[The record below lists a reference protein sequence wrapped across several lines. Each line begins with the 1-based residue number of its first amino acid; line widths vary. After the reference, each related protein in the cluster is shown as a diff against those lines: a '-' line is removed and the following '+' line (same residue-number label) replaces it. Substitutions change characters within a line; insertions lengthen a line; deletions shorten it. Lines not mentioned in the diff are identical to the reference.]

1 MQAFF
6 EKISASGQSFV
17 VRERVDPVFDFRWHF
32 HPEFELTYIV
42 RSGGQRFVG
51 DSIERYRDGDFVLLG
66 PNLPHTWMSEQ
77 QHPPLPPLIKGGR
90 TAAKSRVLKEGKNAA
105 RKTRVEHRA
114 IYAQFL
120 SDFAGEEFFRR
131 PELAAVARLLERAA
145 QGLRFTGKTQQAAAR
160 LMPELLA
167 TSGMTRL
174 LKLLEILDLLA
185 HSKHAVPLS
194 SKTFAPS
201 LKRRDERRID
211 DVCRFIHDNIAQPIE
226 QPEAARRAHLSV
238 SAFSRFF
245 KKSLGRTFSEYVNEL
260 RVGQACRLLIE
271 SDKSVAEIAFGSGFE
286 NLSNFNRRFRALK
299 GISPR
304 VYRRKFG

>member
-1 MQAFF
+1 
-6 EKISASGQSFV
+6 
-17 VRERVDPVFDFRWHF
+17 
-32 HPEFELTYIV
+32 
-42 RSGGQRFVG
+42 
-51 DSIERYRDGDFVLLG
+51 
-66 PNLPHTWMSEQ
+66 
-77 QHPPLPPLIKGGR
+77 
-90 TAAKSRVLKEGKNAA
+90 
-105 RKTRVEHRA
+105 VEHRA

-120 SDFAGEEFFRR
+120 NDFAGEEFLQK

-167 TSGMTRL
+167 ANGLARL

-304 VYRRKFG
+304 QYRGKYEGRSVKGDAQG

>member
-17 VRERVDPVFDFRWHF
+17 VRERVDPSFDFRWHF
-32 HPEFELTYIV
+32 HPEFELTFIAQ
-42 RSGGQRFVG
+42 SSGQRFVG
-51 DSIERYRDGDFVLLG
+51 DSIERYRDGDLVLLG
-66 PNLPHTWMSEQ
+66 PNLPHTWMSERQ
-77 QHPPLPPLIKGGR
+77 QTYPPLPPLMKRGK
-90 TAAKSRVLKEGKNAA
+90 TAAAA
-105 RKTRVEHRA
+105 KTPKHRA

-120 SDFAGEEFFRR
+120 SDFAGSEFLEK
-131 PELAAVARLLERAA
+131 PELATVARLLDRAA

-167 TSGMTRL
+167 ASGLQQM

-185 HSKHAVPLS
+185 RSKDATPLS

-211 DVCRFIHDNIAQPIE
+211 DVCRFIHENIAQPIE

-271 SDKSVAEIAFGSGFE
+271 SDKSIAEIAFSSGFE

-299 GISPR
+299 KISPR
-304 VYRRKFG
+304 EYRRKFG

>member
-17 VRERVDPVFDFRWHF
+17 VRERVDPAFDFRWHF
-32 HPEFELTYIV
+32 HPEFELTFIAQ
-42 RSGGQRFVG
+42 SSGQRFVG
-51 DSIERYRDGDFVLLG
+51 DSIERYRDGDLVLLG
-66 PNLPHTWMSEQ
+66 PNLPHTWMSDAA
-77 QHPPLPPLIKGGR
+77 
-90 TAAKSRVLKEGKNAA
+90 AAKTPK
-105 RKTRVEHRA
+105 HRA

-120 SDFAGEEFFRR
+120 SDFAGSEFFEK

-145 QGLRFTGKTQQAAAR
+145 QGLRFTGKTQLAAAR
-160 LMPELLA
+160 LMPELFA
-167 TSGMTRL
+167 ASGLQQL

-185 HSKHAVPLS
+185 RSKDATPLS
-194 SKTFAPS
+194 SKTYAPS

-211 DVCRFIHDNIAQPIE
+211 DVCRFIHENIAQPIE

-271 SDKSVAEIAFGSGFE
+271 SDKSIAEIAFGAGFE

-299 GISPR
+299 KISPR
-304 VYRRKFG
+304 EYRRKFG

>member
-1 MQAFF
+1 MQAVF

-17 VRERVDPVFDFRWHF
+17 VRERVDAAFGFRWHF
-32 HPEFELTYIV
+32 HPEYELTYIAQ
-42 RSGGQRFVG
+42 SSGQRFAG
-51 DSIERYRDGDFVLLG
+51 DSIERYRDGDLVLLG
-66 PNLPHTWMSEQ
+66 PNLPHTWMSDDATN
-77 QHPPLPPLIKGGR
+77 GTSR
-90 TAAKSRVLKEGKNAA
+90 TNK
-105 RKTRVEHRA
+105 HRA
-114 IYAQFL
+114 IYAQFPG
-120 SDFAGEEFFRR
+120 DFAGADFFDK
-131 PELAAVARLLERAA
+131 PELAGIARLLERAA
-145 QGLRFTGKTQQAAAR
+145 QGLRFRGKTQQRAAR

-167 TSGMTRL
+167 ASGLSRL

-185 HSKHAVPLS
+185 RSKSARALS

-201 LKRRDERRID
+201 LKRHDERRID
-211 DVCRFIHDNIAQPIE
+211 AVCRYINEHFAQPIG
-226 QPEAARRAHLSV
+226 QPDAARRTHLSV

-299 GISPR
+299 KISPR
-304 VYRRKFG
+304 EYRRKFG